1 MQPSPFPASSVR
13 LRNAWQ
19 SHPELAIEHH
29 FRGDVDGNR
38 RCEETAAT
46 KPVWMLSG
54 GRAGEWKSTGR
65 CPGAARISSRPS
77 HRERKCDH
85 VRYPTLDLLQR
96 RTLITAFPQTY
107 SADLTSSIITNTN
120 WIHRN
125 YSFHQECLTFHRDHT
140 LQLMPTT
147 SLTSPPKTAR
157 TTNTR
162 RPGRPRHK

>member
-1 MQPSPFPASSVR
+1 MQPSPFPALSVR

-46 KPVWMLSG
+46 KPVWRLSG

-77 HRERKCDH
+77 HREPKCDQSGT
-85 VRYPTLDLLQR
+85 RLWTCCNGEL
-96 RTLITAFPQTY
+96 
-107 SADLTSSIITNTN
+107 SSPP
-120 WIHRN
+120 
-125 YSFHQECLTFHRDHT
+125 SPKHT
-140 LQLMPTT
+140 LP
-147 SLTSPPKTAR
+147 TSPHQSSPTPTGFIA
-157 TTNTR
+157 TTLFTKSVSHFITIT
-162 RPGRPRHK
+162 PSS